1 MDETVARIRETAGIV
16 REARDAHLADYS
28 QSDIIDALVAA
39 GRLWSDPKYL
49 PRLRAEAI
57 DRPFPFAM
65 TRVSL
70 DGLLRSLT
78 RDRLVDFVRNEK
90 AWRRS
95 GYAMVGHVIAGN
107 TPLVSWTS
115 IIRALLVRSGSLVK
129 LPGHGRGSVLEWT
142 RLFKQSLYAVKPSLG
157 EYIGLVEWPHRTE
170 SEDEGY
176 YRAFCDCAD
185 IVMAY
190 GSDRTI
196 KHLQELCAD
205 KPFIG
210 YGHRV
215 SFALILSTVDVPAVA
230 EQLADDVLIYDQ
242 AGCLSPQ
249 VCFVIGGADRA
260 ERVAAEL
267 ARALDRAVIRY
278 PLHER
283 HPHAARRVRD
293 ARSLAA
299 MEGAK
304 LYSDPGMRWTVILRR
319 AGEFVP
325 SPTHGVISVIPL
337 PHDALLEGVLA
348 PVARFVQGCIIA
360 GGAEEALRLEERL
373 RKLGVSYV
381 CRPGRAQAPPID
393 WPQDNIS
400 PLKVLLPAKHDP
412 APQTAAHDT
421 Q

>member
-1 MDETVARIRETAGIV
+1 MDPTVARIQETAKIV
-16 REARDAHLADYS
+16 RAARDTQLANYS
-28 QSDIIDALVAA
+28 QSDIIDALVEV
-39 GRLWSDPKYL
+39 GRLWGDTKYL

-70 DGLLRSLT
+70 DGLLKSLT
-78 RDRLVDFVRNEK
+78 RDRLVDFVRHEK

-95 GYAMVGHVIAGN
+95 GYPMVGHVIAGN

-129 LPGHGRGSVLEWT
+129 LPGQGRGSVIEWT
-142 RLFKQSLYAVKPSLG
+142 RFFKQSLYAVKPSLG
-157 EYIGLVEWPHRTE
+157 EFVGLVEWAPGTE
-170 SEDEGY
+170 SQDEEY
-176 YRAFCDCAD
+176 YKAFCDSSD

-196 KHLQELCAD
+196 NRLRELCDD

-215 SFALILSTVDVPAVA
+215 SFALMLSAVDAPDVA
-230 EQLADDVLIYDQ
+230 EQLADDILIYDQ

-249 VCFVIGGADRA
+249 VCFVIGGEDRA
-260 ERVAAEL
+260 ERFAVEL

-278 PLHER
+278 PLQER

-304 LYSDPGMRWTVILRR
+304 IYSDPGMRWSVILRR
-319 AGEFVP
+319 PREFVP

-348 PVARFVQGCIIA
+348 PVAKHLQGCILA
-360 GGAEEALRLEERL
+360 GGAEETLRLEERL
-373 RKLGVSYV
+373 KKAGVSYT

-400 PLKVLLPAKHDP
+400 PLKVLIPPKAETP
-412 APQTAAHDT
+412 PQAGAQET